1 MKKESQRKSSKS
13 LLKKSILKALYDT
26 NIPFNPASKK
36 SKQEREQLRKEKMKR
51 DVNNDDLSPESSFL
65 FHLLNKESN
74 LNLKMLNSESGSDIS
89 NISIQNKILYF
100 ESKSKQS
107 KKSYQS
113 PKTSDFA
120 KTNRSAFLKRYN
132 NPTKAQAN
140 LKITHFALMCTLGR
154 GSFGRVLLAYHKQ
167 NEKFYAVKVLNKE
180 KLVKN
185 NQIIHSINER
195 NILFACDHPNILK
208 LYASFKDNS
217 NIYFVTD
224 VFCNNDL
231 YKLLKRYQNFDE
243 SHAKFLSANIFLAL
257 EYLHI
262 NNVIYRDLKPENCL
276 ITNNGYLKLA
286 DFGFAKKIT
295 DHAETMCGT
304 PDYISPE

>member
-13 LLKKSILKALYDT
+13 LLKKSFLNALYNS

-36 SKQEREQLRKEKMKR
+36 SKQEREQLRKQKMKPQY
-51 DVNNDDLSPESSFL
+51 NDGLSPESSFL
-65 FHLLNKESN
+65 FNLLNKESN
-74 LNLKMLNSESGSDIS
+74 FDFKLLNSDTDSDIS
-89 NISIQNKILYF
+89 NNSVQNKILYF
-100 ESKSKQS
+100 ESKTSKQS
-107 KKSYQS
+107 KKLYES
-113 PKTSDFA
+113 PTPYDIA
-120 KTNRSAFLKRYN
+120 KSNRNTFLKRYN
-132 NPTKAQAN
+132 NPTKAQSN
-140 LKITHFALMCTLGR
+140 LKINHFALMCTLGR
-154 GSFGRVLLAYHKQ
+154 GSFGRVLLAFHKQ
-167 NEKFYAVKVLNKE
+167 NEKFYAVKVLSKE

-195 NILFACDHPNILK
+195 DILFACDHPNILK

-231 YKLLKRYQNFDE
+231 YKLLKRYKNFDE